1 MWTIKYKTSEPNFIF
16 LSFLYKVKYYPQF
29 NQNQISGIETE
40 WIETKIKQLKLIGE
54 KKKSTK
60 IDSWKVKFHA
70 NFGAHPSTNKPS
82 K

>member
-54 KKKSTK
+54 KKKKNQLKSIREK
-60 IDSWKVKFHA
+60 
-70 NFGAHPSTNKPS
+70 
-82 K
+82 